1 MKSELSKTWV
11 FRYAPDSPDF
21 IGGKGSEKMRFVAE
35 PVARLIEEFNKLPGI
50 GPKSA
55 QRLAYHLLRGS
66 DEEATSLA
74 EAILT
79 LKEKIKLCSVCFNI
93 TDCDPCLIC
102 QDTER
107 DHSRICVVEKPSD
120 ILPLERTGKYNG
132 VYHVVHGTISPAQGI
147 GPEELKIKEL
157 LARLQDGSATEVIVA
172 TNPNVESETL
182 AMYLQR
188 IITPLGIR
196 VTRLARGLPFGAELE
211 YADDLTLGQAL
222 ENRRDF

>member
-1 MKSELSKTWV
+1 VS
-11 FRYAPDSPDF
+11 A
-21 IGGKGSEKMRFVAE
+21 VAL
-35 PVARLIEEFNKLPGI
+35 PIARLIEELNKLPGI

-55 QRLAYHLLRGS
+55 KRLAYHILRSS
-66 DEEATSLA
+66 DEEAKALA

-79 LKEKIKLCSVCFNI
+79 LKAKIKLCSVCFDN
-93 TDCDPCLIC
+93 TDCDPCRIC
-102 QDTER
+102 QDKER

-120 ILPLERTGKYNG
+120 ILPLEQTGKYNG
-132 VYHVVHGTISPAQGI
+132 VYHVLHGTINPTQGI

-157 LARLQDGSATEVIVA
+157 LARLKDGSVTEVIVA
-172 TNPNVESETL
+172 TNPNVESETM

-188 IITPLGIR
+188 IITPLDIR

-222 ENRRDF
+222 ENRREF

>member
-1 MKSELSKTWV
+1 
-11 FRYAPDSPDF
+11 
-21 IGGKGSEKMRFVAE
+21 MRFIAE
-35 PVARLIEEFNKLPGI
+35 PVARVVEEFNKLPGI

-55 QRLAYHLLRGS
+55 QRLAYHLLRS
-66 DEEATSLA
+66 PDEESRALA

-79 LKEKIKLCSVCFNI
+79 LKEKIKLCSICFNI
-93 TDCDPCLIC
+93 TDCDPCLVC
-102 QDTER
+102 QNKER

-132 VYHVVHGTISPAQGI
+132 VYHVLHGTISPTQGV
-147 GPEELKIKEL
+147 GPEELKVKEL
-157 LARLQDGSATEVIVA
+157 LVRLKDGSISEVIVA
-172 TNPNVESETL
+172 TNPNVESETM
-182 AMYLQR
+182 AMYLHQ

-222 ENRRDF
+222 ENRREF